1 MEKTKL
7 IATVCESKNEQKQIE
22 EFIKSG
28 IDVIRIN
35 MSYSS
40 HDVCRR
46 LIKIIDETNEKL
58 GTNTAVMLDLEGPCI
73 RTGTFIGGKTHLN
86 TGDKIRIYMNQT
98 KGNMT
103 GFSVNYPN
111 LVNDLKYHTKIILSK
126 GSVIL
131 QVIEKGL
138 DYVVCDVL
146 KGGEVTD
153 HSKIYLPET
162 IMSRKFLTNRDYE
175 DILFA
180 HEMNVDFIV
189 VSSISSAE
197 DVLEINDLLIELKN
211 EHIAL
216 LAKIENKRAVED
228 IDNIINIADGI
239 ILDRGD
245 LGIELPIE
253 VVPIIQKKII
263 HKCYKEGCLMVITA
277 EFNSFITKKSVPN
290 RAEVSDLST
299 LVSEAIDAIM
309 LTSETT
315 IGAHPVDTVRVVSKI
330 IKESEDSI
338 DYKYF
343 FKNSLNEKQKS
354 ITATVSSSVVL
365 GANELDC
372 KAILVA
378 TNFGKTARRISGLK
392 PPCPIIAAAS
402 NPSVVKSL
410 QLYFGVLPVQAEG
423 NTIDELTENV
433 KQKLETTYKLNKGD
447 KIIITGGYPFKKVKH
462 TNFMQIDEI

>member
-7 IATVCESKNEQKQIE
+7 IATVCEGKNEKKQIE

-28 IDVIRIN
+28 IDVIRLN

-46 LIKIIDETNEKL
+46 LINIIDETNKKL
-58 GTNTAVMLDLEGPCI
+58 GTNTAVMIDLEGPCV
-73 RTGTFIGGKTHLN
+73 RTDTFIGDKATLN
-86 TGDKIRIYMNQT
+86 TGDKIRIYMNEIR
-98 KGNMT
+98 GNMT

-111 LVNDLKYHTKIILSK
+111 LVNDLKYHTKIKLSK
-126 GSVIL
+126 GNVIL
-131 QVIEKGL
+131 QVVEKGL

-146 KGGEVTD
+146 KGGEVTNN
-153 HSKIYLPET
+153 SKIYLPET
-162 IMSRKFLTNRDYE
+162 RTSRKFLTKQDYQ

-180 HEMNVDFIV
+180 HEMNVDFIA
-189 VSSISSAE
+189 VSSISTAE

-211 EHIAL
+211 EHIGL

-245 LGIELPIE
+245 LGIEMPIE
-253 VVPIIQKKII
+253 TVPNIQKKII
-263 HKCYKEGCLMVITA
+263 HKCHEEGCLMVITA
-277 EFNSFITKKSVPN
+277 EFNSFLTKKAIPN

-315 IGAHPVDTVRVVSKI
+315 VGAHPIDTVKIVSKI
-330 IKESEDSI
+330 IKTSEESI
-338 DYKYF
+338 DYSYF
-343 FKNSLNEKQKS
+343 FRDSLYKKHKN
-354 ITATVSSSVVL
+354 ITSTVSSSVVL

-378 TNFGKTARRISGLK
+378 TNFGKTARRISQLK
-392 PPCPIIAAAS
+392 PPCPIIAATS
-402 NPSVVKSL
+402 NNQIVKSL
-410 QLYFGVLPVQAEG
+410 QLHFGVLPVNAEG
-423 NTIDELTENV
+423 ETLDELTENV
-433 KQKLETTYKLNKGD
+433 KKQIATTLQLNKGD

-462 TNFMQIDEI
+462 TNFMEIDEI

>member
-7 IATVCESKNEQKQIE
+7 IATICENKNEVKQIE

-28 IDVIRIN
+28 IDVIRLN

-40 HDVCRR
+40 RDVCRR
-46 LIKIIDETNEKL
+46 LINIINDTNKRL
-58 GTNTAVMLDLEGPCI
+58 NANTAIMIDLEGPCI
-73 RTGTFIGGKTHLN
+73 RTDTFIGGKAYLN
-86 TGDKIRIYMNQT
+86 TGDKIRIYMNEI

-111 LVNDLKYHTKIILSK
+111 LVNDLKYHTKIKLSK
-126 GSVIL
+126 GNVIL
-131 QVIEKGL
+131 QVVEKGL
-138 DYVVCDVL
+138 DYVVCVVL
-146 KGGEVTD
+146 KGGEVAD
-153 HSKIYLPET
+153 NSKIYLPET
-162 IMSRKFLTNRDYE
+162 RPSRKFLTDQDYQ

-180 HEMNVDFIV
+180 NEMNADFIGI
-189 VSSISSAE
+189 SGISSAE

-211 EHIAL
+211 EHIGL
-216 LAKIENKRAVED
+216 LAKIENKSAVED
-228 IDNIINIADGI
+228 IDNIINISDGI

-253 VVPIIQKKII
+253 IVPSIQKKII
-263 HKCYKEGCLMVITA
+263 HKCYEHSCLMIITA
-277 EFNSFITKKSVPN
+277 EFNSFLTKKSVPN

-315 IGAHPVDTVRVVSKI
+315 VGVHPIDTVRIVSKI
-330 IKESEDSI
+330 IRESEGNI
-338 DYKYF
+338 DYHYF
-343 FKNSLNEKQKS
+343 FRNSLNEKQKN
-354 ITATVSSSVVL
+354 ITSTVSSSVVL

-378 TNFGKTARRISGLK
+378 TTFGRTARRISSLK

-402 NPSVVKSL
+402 SSEVAKSL
-410 QLYFGVLPVQAEG
+410 QLHFGVLPVTAEG
-423 NTIDELTENV
+423 NTLDELTENV
-433 KQKLETTYKLNKGD
+433 KKQVATTFKLNPGD
-447 KIIITGGYPFKKVKH
+447 KIIITGGYPFKQVKY
-462 TNFMQIDEI
+462 TNFMRIDEI

>member
-1 MEKTKL
+1 
-7 IATVCESKNEQKQIE
+7 
-22 EFIKSG
+22 
-28 IDVIRIN
+28 
-35 MSYSS
+35 
-40 HDVCRR
+40 
-46 LIKIIDETNEKL
+46 
-58 GTNTAVMLDLEGPCI
+58 
-73 RTGTFIGGKTHLN
+73 
-86 TGDKIRIYMNQT
+86 
-98 KGNMT
+98 
-103 GFSVNYPN
+103 
-111 LVNDLKYHTKIILSK
+111 
-126 GSVIL
+126 
-131 QVIEKGL
+131 
-138 DYVVCDVL
+138 
-146 KGGEVTD
+146 
-153 HSKIYLPET
+153 
-162 IMSRKFLTNRDYE
+162 
-175 DILFA
+175 
-180 HEMNVDFIV
+180 
-189 VSSISSAE
+189 
-197 DVLEINDLLIELKN
+197 
-211 EHIAL
+211 
-216 LAKIENKRAVED
+216 
-228 IDNIINIADGI
+228 
-239 ILDRGD
+239 
-245 LGIELPIE
+245 
-253 VVPIIQKKII
+253 
-263 HKCYKEGCLMVITA
+263 MVITA

>member
-86 TGDKIRIYMNQT
+86 TGDKIRIYMNET

-263 HKCYKEGCLMVITA
+263 HKCNKEGCLMVITA